1 MSITAVERM
10 WRGAAIGLL
19 SHPHSLD
26 DMGAVGAADLEGAIA
41 ARER

>member
-10 WRGAAIGLL
+10 WRGAEIGLL
-19 SHPHSLD
+19 SHHHSLY
-26 DMGAVGAADLEGAIA
+26 DMGSAGAADLEGAIA